1 MSNYKKS
8 NYAINKVCKGIVY
21 RNADGSILEVTFEKI
36 AKENPQF
43 TLEDFKKLKT
53 LSDEL
58 YHEEAKN
65 DWNYHYHV
73 TNDLDEN
80 HSSDWISTLSLE
92 DEIIKRS
99 DEKAFAEKL
108 RIAISTLLTPIQ
120 QRRFKMF
127 LFERFTY
134 REIAKFEKTNIRAV
148 WESIDLAKKKIKKF
162 FKNFGENT
170 QQNNP

>member
-8 NYAINKVCKGIVY
+8 NYAINKVRKGIVY

-43 TLEDFKKLKT
+43 TMEDFEKLKM

-65 DWNYHYHV
+65 DWNYHYHI

-92 DEIIKRS
+92 DEIIGRN
-99 DEKAFAEKL
+99 DEKVFTPKL
-108 RIAISTLLTPIQ
+108 LVAINTLLTPIQ
-120 QRRFKMF
+120 QRRLKMY
-127 LFERFTY
+127 LFERRTY
-134 REIAKFEKTNIRAV
+134 REIAKSEKTNVRAI
-148 WESIDLAKKKIKKF
+148 WESIELAKKKIKKF
-162 FKNFGENT
+162 FKNS
-170 QQNNP
+170 